1 MSNQGLIKHTAQP
14 SAQGRP
20 VASTSVLA
28 IRGAPAAAPAGAGAG
43 AGAGTHSAR
52 SAAGGLSPITHRL
65 EAEAPN
71 PPVFRTTEGQGH
83 KGYTRKDG
91 CSLSLPSRSAAISVP
106 GQRDGGV
113 HKARAGSCAVILLG
127 SLARSVPMP

>member
-43 AGAGTHSAR
+43 AGAGTHLAR

-91 CSLSLPSRSAAISVP
+91 CSLSLPSCEFSSHLSAWTKGRRCAQSQGRELRSDS
-106 GQRDGGV
+106 
-113 HKARAGSCAVILLG
+113 AG
-127 SLARSVPMP
+127 